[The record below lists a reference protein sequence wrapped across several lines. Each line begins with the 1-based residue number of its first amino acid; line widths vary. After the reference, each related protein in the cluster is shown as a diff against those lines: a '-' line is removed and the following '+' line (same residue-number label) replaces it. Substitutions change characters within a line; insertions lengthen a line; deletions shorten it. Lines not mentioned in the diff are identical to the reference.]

1 MFNYDYKQEANKL
14 KKKRKFAF
22 KFFDEPLAD
31 VIEKK
36 ISKSHN
42 LEEYR
47 KIINEILDKM
57 EKQNYKDKWD
67 LIYSYEEFLSESS
80 SDKEI
85 YEFFHPLTD
94 SD

>member
-22 KFFDEPLAD
+22 KFINEGFVDYL
-31 VIEKK
+31 EKN
-36 ISKSHN
+36 ISKFHN
-42 LEEYR
+42 LDEYK

-57 EKQNYKDKWD
+57 EKQKYENEWS
-67 LIYSYEEFLSESS
+67 LIISYEEFLSEYS

>member
-31 VIEKK
+31 DKEKK

-57 EKQNYKDKWD
+57 EKQKYENEWS
-67 LIYSYEEFLSESS
+67 LIISYEEFLSEYS